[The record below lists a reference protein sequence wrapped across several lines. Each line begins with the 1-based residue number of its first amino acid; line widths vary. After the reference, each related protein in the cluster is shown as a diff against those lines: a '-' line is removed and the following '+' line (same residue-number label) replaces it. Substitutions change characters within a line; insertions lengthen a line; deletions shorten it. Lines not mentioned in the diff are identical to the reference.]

1 VINTTQ
7 PTLIIFCD
15 HLLYPSETFVRA
27 QAQALQRFTP
37 VYAGSRRVPG
47 LDLPPE
53 STYTVS
59 GGDRNGRVREV
70 LFKLFGIAPDLVERL
85 RALDPV
91 LMHAHFGPD
100 GLRALPLARE
110 LGLPLIITFHGS
122 DATATDVRHVSAPF
136 GHRRYLVQ
144 RSVVRRGGRLFIAV
158 SEFIRR
164 KLLEQHFPAEKI
176 RVHYIGV
183 DTKLFSPGRG
193 EQETTVLFVGRLANR
208 KGAEFLIRAM
218 EDVQRED
225 RGAELVL
232 IGDGPLRGELERR
245 AKRTLRRYRFLGT
258 QSPQVVREW
267 LDRAAV
273 FCAPSITVRSG
284 EAEAF
289 GMVFAEAQAMQKPVV
304 SFATG
309 GISEAVLHGETGL
322 LAPDRDWRTLA
333 QYLSLLLKNADL
345 RRKFG
350 VAGRQ
355 RVLRLFDLNT
365 QTSALE
371 KIYEGVLET
380 TSASVGEQNRPS
392 LYAQQEN

>member
-1 VINTTQ
+1 MINTTQ

-59 GGDRNGRVREV
+59 SGDRNGRVREV

-100 GLRALPLARE
+100 GLRALPLARK

-122 DATATDVRHVSAPF
+122 DATATDVRHVRAPF
-136 GHRRYLVQ
+136 GHRRYLLQ
-144 RSVVRRGGRLFIAV
+144 RSVVQSGGRLFIAV

-218 EDVQRED
+218 EDVQKENRD
-225 RGAELVL
+225 AELVL

-289 GMVFAEAQAMQKPVV
+289 GMVFAEAQAMEKPVV

-309 GISEAVLHGETGL
+309 GISEAVLHGETGF

-350 VAGRQ
+350 VLGRQ

-371 KIYEGVLET
+371 KIYEDVLET
-380 TSASVGEQNRPS
+380 TSVAEQNRPS

>member
-1 VINTTQ
+1 
-7 PTLIIFCD
+7 
-15 HLLYPSETFVRA
+15 
-27 QAQALQRFTP
+27 
-37 VYAGSRRVPG
+37 
-47 LDLPPE
+47 
-53 STYTVS
+53 
-59 GGDRNGRVREV
+59 
-70 LFKLFGIAPDLVERL
+70 
-85 RALDPV
+85 
-91 LMHAHFGPD
+91 
-100 GLRALPLARE
+100 
-110 LGLPLIITFHGS
+110 
-122 DATATDVRHVSAPF
+122 
-136 GHRRYLVQ
+136 
-144 RSVVRRGGRLFIAV
+144 LFIAV
-158 SEFIRR
+158 SEFIRG

-183 DTKLFSPGRG
+183 DTKLFCPGRG

-218 EDVQRED
+218 EDVQKED

-289 GMVFAEAQAMQKPVV
+289 GMVFAEAQAMEKPVV

-380 TSASVGEQNRPS
+380 TGASVGEQNRPS

>member
-1 VINTTQ
+1 VINATP

-37 VYAGSRRVPG
+37 VYVGSRRVPG

-59 GGDRNGRVREV
+59 SGNSRIREV
-70 LFKLFGIAPDLVERL
+70 LFKLFGVAPNLTERL

-100 GLRALPLARE
+100 GLRALPLARK

-122 DATATDVRHVSAPF
+122 DATATDVRHVGAPF

-144 RSVVRRGGRLFIAV
+144 RSVVRRGGTLFIAV

-193 EQETTVLFVGRLANR
+193 EQENTVLFVGRLANR

-218 EDVQRED
+218 EDLQKED
-225 RGAELVL
+225 PDAELVL

-273 FCAPSITVRSG
+273 FCAPSITARSG

-289 GMVFAEAQAMQKPVV
+289 GMVFAEAQAMEKPVV

-309 GISEAVLHGETGL
+309 GISEAVLHGETGF

-345 RRKFG
+345 RRRFG
-350 VAGRQ
+350 VLGRQ
-355 RVLRLFDLNT
+355 RVLRFFDLNT
-365 QTSALE
+365 QTSVLE
-371 KIYEGVLET
+371 KIYEDVLET
-380 TSASVGEQNRPS
+380 TSVAQQNRPS